1 MKTNPLKIHNNPS
14 DIASRVLLF
23 TLLWV
28 ILSSGSPSSWAIG
41 APAILLAV
49 IASTMLVPPVSLAW
63 SEIPAF
69 IGFFLIRSLA
79 GGADVA
85 WRALHP
91 RMPIAPGLFVYPL
104 RIPPGLPQVF
114 MANTVSLLPGTLSVA
129 LTTELNQNALTV
141 HVLDRNKQITIE
153 LESVEHRVA
162 RLFGVSLPAASQRQ
176 E

>member
-1 MKTNPLKIHNNPS
+1 MKTSPIKIHNNPS

-28 ILSSGSPSSWAIG
+28 ILSGGSPLSWTIG

-91 RMPIAPGLFVYPL
+91 HMPIAPDLITYPL

-114 MANTVSLLPGTLSVA
+114 MVNTISLLPGTLSVE
-129 LTTELNQNALTV
+129 LITEMNQSSLTV
-141 HVLDRNKQITIE
+141 HVLDRKKQIAIE

-162 RLFGVSLPAASQRQ
+162 RLFGVPLPVASQRQ
-176 E
+176 D

>member
-1 MKTNPLKIHNNPS
+1 
-14 DIASRVLLF
+14 LLF

-28 ILSSGSPSSWAIG
+28 ILSGGSPLSWTIG

-91 RMPIAPGLFVYPL
+91 HMPIAPDLITYPL

-114 MANTVSLLPGTLSVA
+114 MVNTISLLPGTLSVE
-129 LTTELNQNALTV
+129 LITEMNQSSLTV
-141 HVLDRNKQITIE
+141 HVLDRKKQIAIE

-162 RLFGVSLPAASQRQ
+162 RLFGVPLPVASQRQ
-176 E
+176 D